1 MRIQVNTDSHIKGST
16 NLTQEVEEIVHR
28 ALGRFGDRITR
39 VEVYLSDE
47 NSAEKSGDLDK
58 RCVMEA
64 RLGGLQPISVSHQ
77 GPSLDQATSGA
88 ASKLEKTLER
98 TLERKRSI
106 YERSVRKGPESID
119 TSTHND

>member
-1 MRIQVNTDSHIKGST
+1 MQIQVNTDSHITGST
-16 NLTQEVEEIVHR
+16 KLAQEVEAIVNH

-47 NSAEKSGDLDK
+47 NSAEKSGDSDK
-58 RCVMEA
+58 RCVIEA

-77 GPSLDQATSGA
+77 GSSLDQAASGA
-88 ASKLEKTLER
+88 ANKLEKTLKR

-106 YERSVRKGPESID
+106 YQRSVREVPESTDSNIQ
-119 TSTHND
+119 ND